1 MNLSELTRYDKE
13 LVKTRIIYGLITLC
27 AVCTVPI
34 MYYVNLRAIKEV
46 SSTGFVTDPNYQTYL
61 VQRRPLTMKERQFQL
76 ENHARGMWETM
87 WNVNKSNIERKIDI
101 ALERSDES
109 AEMIYQE
116 YFVERGLEGKIMESN
131 WKSELT
137 VLTCEVDMSRSP
149 AIGTIKSRWTITR
162 PGGFEDRHLDINFAI
177 VDSGISPENPYGA
190 EMKSIDIFNN
200 IKFVENE

>member
-13 LVKTRIIYGLITLC
+13 LVKARIIYGLITLC
-27 AVCTVPI
+27 AVCAVPL

-61 VQRRPLTMKERQFQL
+61 VQRRPLTTKERQFQL

-87 WNVNKSNIERKIDI
+87 WNVNKSNIERNIDI

-116 YFVERGLEGKIMESN
+116 YFVEKGLEGKIIESN

-137 VLTCEVDMSRSP
+137 VLRCDVDMSQNP
-149 AIGTIKSRWTITR
+149 ARGKITSRWTITR
-162 PGGFEDRHLDINFAI
+162 PGGFEDRHLDMNFII

-190 EMKSIDIFNN
+190 EVKSIDIFNN
-200 IKFVENE
+200 VKYKDNE